1 MTVCSRR
8 IARRALLAFAAL
20 AFAAW
25 LLPSYLG
32 ASRYRRR
39 LEAGLEHILHRPAT
53 FGSASFRLLPR
64 PGFSIDNAVIHEDP
78 AFGSEPFARIDR
90 IDCDLRWRSLWH
102 GRVEFARLRLDRPT
116 LNIVRND
123 QGEWN
128 IENLLAQSGLA
139 GRPPQRLSSSDG
151 PPSFD
156 IETEDARLNFKVGA
170 NKKPFTIVDLRA
182 RVNLDP
188 VAGRIQFRFQG
199 SPVRSDSPLPT
210 PGALEFS
217 GEWKPAAD
225 SGGALDANLRTREA
239 LLYNWVPLVTGYNP
253 EIYGVLDA
261 DARLRGSFKVIRIEG
276 EASVAQ
282 LHRWDLLPPSDSTPL
297 NIRFRGEFDR
307 GKRRALIESC
317 EASFAGSHAHL
328 TGAVEKIPESP
339 ELDLVVAIERTRVE
353 DVQVLSRRFW
363 RFSPDWGLLGRM
375 DGLLSFQGYWHEPR
389 VGGFITTRDVRVKT
403 AAGTFPASDLA
414 VRVDK
419 DGARLAPIT
428 VSLVPRLDV
437 VVEGAVYPSRAKR
450 RGSREVVPPRYEV
463 KVGAKS
469 AELRELVRLA
479 RGLGIAAA
487 SRLDAQG
494 VSSGSVILSGV
505 AWPPARPSLEGKAEI
520 RAARLLV
527 PGLTEPV
534 NIPRARMQF
543 RDDHVI
549 IDAVTAVM
557 GTSTFTGRLEHQGA
571 RQNPWWFD
579 IRANGLIVEQGALW
593 FDVFGLRP
601 PRPLLDRIP
610 GLSSLAAQRS
620 VASGLFSVLNARGHF
635 ETPNLTY
642 RSLSMQ
648 DFQTTVEVSGR
659 IVRLTDASFR
669 AGGGRVRGQ
678 AQLDLTQ
685 SPPRIAGEVA
695 VAAVK
700 VQSLSNRLPVA
711 MRKAHG
717 LISGTARFET
727 RGLTRGEMSAGLQA
741 EGKAHLEKLTLGEF
755 DPLAALVRATG
766 AGQLEPERG
775 EATLRAGDFN
785 FKIRDRKISAL
796 GQRVDLQGAKLN
808 LTGTWTFGGML
819 DLDVT
824 ADLRHVVRRWA
835 IVAPETSASSRIARV
850 RIGGPIDQIT
860 TRGEA
865 TAAQAQR

>member
-8 IARRALLAFAAL
+8 IARRALLAFGAL

-25 LLPSYLG
+25 LLPSYFG
-32 ASRYRRR
+32 ASRYRHR
-39 LEAGLEHILHRPAT
+39 LEAGLEHVLHRPVT

-78 AFGSEPFARIDR
+78 AFGSEPFARIVR

-139 GRPPQRLSSSDG
+139 GRPPQMLSSTAG

-297 NIRFRGEFDR
+297 SIRFRGEFDR
-307 GKRRALIESC
+307 GKKRALIESC
-317 EASFAGSHAHL
+317 EATFAGSHVHL

-339 ELDLVVAIERTRVE
+339 ELDLVVAIERTRAE

-363 RFSPDWGLLGRM
+363 RYSPDWGLLGRM
-375 DGLLSFQGYWHEPR
+375 DGLLSFQGSWREPR
-389 VGGFITTRDVRVKT
+389 VGGFITTRDVRVRT
-403 AAGTFPASDLA
+403 VAGTFPASDLA

-419 DGARLAPIT
+419 DGARLAPTT
-428 VSLVPRLDV
+428 VALAPRLDV
-437 VVEGAVYPSRAKR
+437 VVEGAVYPSKPKR

-469 AELRELVRLA
+469 AELREWVRLA

-494 VSSGSVILSGV
+494 VSSGSMILSGV

-520 RAARLLV
+520 HAARLLV

-543 RDDHVI
+543 RDDRVI

-557 GTSTFTGRLEHQGA
+557 GTSTFGGRLEHQGA
-571 RQNPWWFD
+571 RQNPWSFD
-579 IRANGLIVEQGALW
+579 FRANGLIVEQGALW

-620 VASGLFSVLNARGHF
+620 VASGLFNVLNARGHF
-635 ETPNLTY
+635 ETPTLTY
-642 RSLSMQ
+642 RALSMQ

-659 IVRLTDASFR
+659 IVRLTDVSFR

-685 SPPRIAGEVA
+685 SPPKIAGEVA
-695 VAAVK
+695 VATVK
-700 VQSLSNRLPVA
+700 VQSLSNRLPAA

-766 AGQLEPERG
+766 AGQLESEHR

-785 FKIRDRKISAL
+785 FTIRDRKISAL

-819 DLDVT
+819 DLDLT
-824 ADLRHVVRRWA
+824 ADLRHVARRWA
-835 IVAPETSASSRIARV
+835 IVAPESSASSRIARV

-865 TAAQAQR
+865 TDAQAR